1 MQCNFEI
8 MFFFGQIITASL
20 LRVDSNFCKAYCT
33 NKRPHCM
40 SGTYNLAQMNRNN
53 LAQMNSNKLSKGYK
67 KDIYVLTVI
76 VTFMILGNLITMC
89 LADNF
94 DVI

>member
-1 MQCNFEI
+1 
-8 MFFFGQIITASL
+8 
-20 LRVDSNFCKAYCT
+20 
-33 NKRPHCM
+33 M

>member
-1 MQCNFEI
+1 
-8 MFFFGQIITASL
+8 
-20 LRVDSNFCKAYCT
+20 
-33 NKRPHCM
+33 M
-40 SGTYNLAQMNRNN
+40 SGACNLAQINRNN
-53 LAQMNSNKLSKGYK
+53 LAQMNSNKLSIGYK

-89 LADNF
+89 FADNF